1 MTQAPAAIFKIPTE
15 SPQLVRGA
23 VSRARKAAA
32 VPRAAGL
39 AVGRVADVETRAA
52 TRGDGEV
59 IELDLGITVYPPR
72 DKGGRWRATWHDD
85 GERQQCESVS
95 QEKLAA
101 KLEKVRQRLV
111 TGASNMTRPGADL
124 IAWYLNPDRL
134 PVAGRWSRK
143 HADTQRRLCER
154 YAAPVI
160 GAVTCQDITVSHAQK
175 MVNAAPTSGEGDR
188 VHRMLSAMVGA
199 GLKGGYLV
207 NPALAEVH
215 WQAGDRP
222 LPAPNITVA
231 GESALL
237 VDPAEMPSSGD
248 VGSLGRA
255 LAARSHGERDEL
267 MANLAAYSGLR
278 WGELAALTVPQ
289 VAQAARTITVDRKV
303 VEVGGRLYVE
313 APKNRKFR
321 RTVYPNRTPAGYA
334 LAERIAARL
343 KEARAEQAAGTNPLG
358 LLFPSRSGG
367 HWRSSNFNRYILQPA
382 YLKVGWRDAEGNG
395 QWTWHSLRHVFCTT
409 ALFTWKLDPTDVS
422 RMAGHANYRITLDM
436 YVGTTAGVLDR
447 ARAATE

>member
-1 MTQAPAAIFKIPTE
+1 MTQASAAVFKIPTE
-15 SPQLVRGA
+15 SPQPARGA
-23 VSRARKAAA
+23 VRRARKSTARPKAAA
-32 VPRAAGL
+32 LAA
-39 AVGRVADVETRAA
+39 GRVAGMETRAA

-72 DKGGRWRATWHDD
+72 DKGGRWRAVWHED
-85 GERQQCESVS
+85 GERRQCESVS
-95 QEKLAA
+95 EEKLAA
-101 KLEKVRQRLV
+101 KLEKVRQRLAM
-111 TGASNMTRPGADL
+111 GASNMAKPGADL

-134 PVAGRWSRK
+134 PVAERWSRK

-154 YAAPVI
+154 FAAPVI
-160 GAVTCQDITVSHAQK
+160 GAVACQDITVVHTQK
-175 MVNAAPTSGEGDR
+175 IVNAAPTASEGGR
-188 VHRMLSAMVGA
+188 VHRMLSALVGA

-207 NPALAEVH
+207 NPVLAEVH
-215 WQAGDRP
+215 WQAGERL
-222 LPAPNITVA
+222 LPVPKVTVA

-237 VDPAEMPSSGD
+237 VDPSEIPSSDD
-248 VGSLGRA
+248 VAVLGKA
-255 LAARSHGERDEL
+255 LCRRSERDEL

-278 WGELAALTVPQ
+278 WGELAALTTGQ
-289 VAQAARTITVDRKV
+289 IAQAARVITVDRKV

-321 RTVYPNRTPAGYA
+321 RTIYPRRTPAGYP
-334 LAERIAARL
+334 LAERLAARIE
-343 KEARAEQAAGTNPLG
+343 EACAEQEAGANPLG

-367 HWRSSNFNRYILQPA
+367 HWRSSNFNRRILQPA
-382 YLKVGWRDAEGNG
+382 YLKAGWRGSSGDGR
-395 QWTWHSLRHVFCTT
+395 WTWHSLRHVFCTT

-447 ARAATE
+447 ARTATE